1 MNNVQESKTAKTTET
16 ENLIGVINVNRVQD
30 TYFKGREIFI

>member
-16 ENLIGVINVNRVQD
+16 ENLIVVINVNRVQD
-30 TYFKGREIFI
+30 TYLKGREIFI

>member
-16 ENLIGVINVNRVQD
+16 ENLIVINVNRVQD
-30 TYFKGREIFI
+30 TYFEGGEIFI